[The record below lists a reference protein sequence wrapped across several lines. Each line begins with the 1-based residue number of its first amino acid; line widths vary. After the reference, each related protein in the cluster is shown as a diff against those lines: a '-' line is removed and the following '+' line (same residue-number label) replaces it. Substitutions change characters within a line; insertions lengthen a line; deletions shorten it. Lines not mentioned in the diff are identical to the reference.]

1 MAKKHRRGA
10 AVSAHALPNLHA
22 RDRWFTAAKVMLT
35 LSPLLAL
42 GYLQVAVTGSG
53 MQISELL
60 AQNPE
65 ITVSFLASMTG
76 PFIAY
81 LMKFV
86 QKHLYDGD
94 AAYAMTNLT
103 MMLIAEAML
112 SNTFYFIMMIVL
124 IYFVFT
130 MTGIHPIAAIREKL
144 HDHFWRD
151 ISGSIALL
159 ILSAFCMF
167 VSIRLGI
174 R

>member
-1 MAKKHRRGA
+1 MAKKHRRST
-10 AVSAHALPNLHA
+10 AVSSHALPNLHA
-22 RDRWFTAAKVMLT
+22 KDRWFTAAKIMLT

-53 MQISELL
+53 MQINELL

-86 QKHLYDGD
+86 QNHLYEGD

-130 MTGIHPIAAIREKL
+130 MTGVHPIAAIRQKL
-144 HDHFWRD
+144 YDHFWRD